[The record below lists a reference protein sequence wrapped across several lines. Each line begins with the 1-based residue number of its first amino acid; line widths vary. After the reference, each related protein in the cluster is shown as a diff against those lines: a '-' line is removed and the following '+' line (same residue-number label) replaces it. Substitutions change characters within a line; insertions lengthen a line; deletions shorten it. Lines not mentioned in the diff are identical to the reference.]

1 MGLCT
6 SNVKYFAWFIV
17 LGLDWLTQINH
28 QQWLGLDLVS
38 SIQQHLETST
48 EFENAHHN
56 TTMYNYLYQP
66 KPPQKLNGG
75 LQEHQINI
83 YGPQL
88 NIMWSVTTIRATTMT
103 LTTTTVS
110 TTTKV
115 ASKSANQTFMD
126 HN

>member
-28 QQWLGLDLVS
+28 QQLLGLDLVS

-66 KPPQKLNGG
+66 KPPQKLKH
-75 LQEHQINI
+75 L
-83 YGPQL
+83 
-88 NIMWSVTTIRATTMT
+88 W
-103 LTTTTVS
+103 
-110 TTTKV
+110 TTTKYNV
-115 ASKSANQTFMD
+115 TNNNKQGHHNKIHNKNNNNNNNYNINNTINSFRSFRLTFVD